1 MSDRT
6 FFDTNVL
13 VYLFDAD
20 SPDKQNRARQVFGE
34 QTRSGDIV
42 LSAQVLQE
50 LYVTIT
56 RKLTRPLPA
65 EQALSVLVQ
74 LSTLPLITVDGAL
87 ILRAVELHQQA
98 GVSFWDALIVQ
109 AALEGGCRTLLSEDM
124 QHGRRFGDLTIRN
137 PFVS

>member
-20 SPDKQNRARQVFGE
+20 SPGKRDRARQVFGE
-34 QTRSGDIV
+34 QTRSGRIV

-56 RKLTRPLPA
+56 RKLARPLPA
-65 EQALSVLVQ
+65 AEALSVLAQ

-98 GVSFWDALIVQ
+98 GLSFWDGLIVQ
-109 AALEGGCRTLLSEDM
+109 AALEGRCRILLSEDM
-124 QHGRRFGDLTIRN
+124 QHGRKFGDLTIRN
-137 PFVS
+137 PFLH